1 MYTSLWGHLGVA
13 KANGLLILQTRKPHT
28 GNHLETSGGMVT
40 MVKKWLL
47 LMTFM
52 AGCRGMIY

>member
-1 MYTSLWGHLGVA
+1 
-13 KANGLLILQTRKPHT
+13 
-28 GNHLETSGGMVT
+28 MVT